1 LRRLVLCL
9 QLRFVRSDRQP
20 APPQGAVTSHRLDHD
35 IEPLHRI
42 SGSASATVSSVSVA
56 PIEVAARCTAGDGR
70 RYIGTDASEPAGLR
84 GHGRGSRAAIH
95 QRAATV
101 PLVVGG
107 DDVANAIAL
116 MTVIGIA
123 PQARYLT
130 ARFRSGAFAMVAR
143 DGDEWRDVTA
153 SFSEIL
159 VPIAE
164 FLRRPILR

>member
-1 LRRLVLCL
+1 VRPRAGQSRGNPPTRR
-9 QLRFVRSDRQP
+9 DG
-20 APPQGAVTSHRLDHD
+20 AP
-35 IEPLHRI
+35 
-42 SGSASATVSSVSVA
+42 
-56 PIEVAARCTAGDGR
+56 
-70 RYIGTDASEPAGLR
+70 R
-84 GHGRGSRAAIH
+84 GFS
-95 QRAATV
+95 
-101 PLVVGG
+101 G

-159 VPIAE
+159 VLIAE
-164 FLRRPILR
+164 FLRRPTLR